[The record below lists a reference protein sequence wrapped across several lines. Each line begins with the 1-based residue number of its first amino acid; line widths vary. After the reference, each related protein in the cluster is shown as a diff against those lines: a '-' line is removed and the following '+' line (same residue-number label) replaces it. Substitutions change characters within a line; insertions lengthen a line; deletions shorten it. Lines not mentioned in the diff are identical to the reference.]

1 MSRTLRWG
9 GVVAAILGMIGLT
22 SVLVLRSDWL
32 RVRILATIID
42 ETERVTGGRVELGG
56 YRFDWPSRI
65 VEITRFTLHGS
76 ETSGP
81 PLLTVERATIELRI
95 VSLFTRDVRLGKI
108 SATNPHAHLIIGENG
123 TTNLPR
129 PKGPKSGKRVAD
141 IIVDLKIAG
150 LDTTGGT
157 LLLEVAK
164 QGARAVPWDA
174 HALDV
179 GAKVSYDPLAD
190 RYAGDVAVGRAKVS
204 LLGRTVDA
212 SIEASASMERNRI
225 GASRVKVT
233 SATSEILLTEAGL
246 ENFAAPVTHGHFV
259 ARLGLA
265 EIDKRTAG
273 TIQATGEARWVSLD
287 DYRVTGHAEGSDV
300 SVPRVRHVQLAA
312 NFELTPQKLMFHQA
326 KLAANGGRLVADGS
340 LENWT
345 NLRATG
351 KLEAFDIARAAS
363 LAGIPTPPYGGAV
376 SGPFEVRANA
386 SRQFALAKLAVTPA
400 ATGTPMR
407 GQVEFQ
413 YDSAASRV
421 ELGHS
426 WIELPATRVDVSGTL
441 GERLEVRASSRN
453 PAEVL
458 GPLGDRAPKIGY
470 AFASFD
476 GSVVGPLG
484 DPVVEGQVSAT
495 AIVFDG
501 KRMDSLSGE
510 VEARAGRVSSNSRIA
525 AVNGM
530 RITGKGSAP
539 LADWA
544 LTAQTPID
552 ATGAIEALDLTTL
565 PEIQKLKL
573 GIAGL
578 LSAKAAVS
586 GTVGAPVVAADVIL
600 GRGAIEGQPFDS
612 ISGKAQWANRDL
624 QSFAGIFVSGTKR
637 VNITAALGRGTD
649 LEFNF
654 TSNTMALN
662 EIALVRA
669 RQPDI
674 QGFGKFHADGLVKIT
689 TDSKGDSRADLA
701 RVRADAS
708 ANGLELFGRNLGDAR
723 FTAQTNNG
731 IVSTHFESNAAKA
744 SIRGD
749 GTVRLGGEYVANAKI
764 QFTESALNPLVAL
777 ILKSEDAKS
786 LNFDGTLEATLAVT
800 GPLRRPEDI
809 TAVFDIPK
817 VEVHPLAGT
826 PVAKLLPGYS
836 VVNDG
841 PIRVSMAKSVAKV
854 ESAHLKAPQ
863 TDVSVTGTVSPF
875 APNTVLDLKV
885 RGDLNLA
892 LLHTLSPDLTSSGVL
907 TLDAIVRGGFTAPEL
922 SGRAVL
928 RNGDFHYSEFSNGL
942 SSANGEITFTGSRA
956 NIQSLSAESGGGRV
970 QATGFASW
978 SGDQIAF
985 RVEAKGTEVRVRY
998 PEGVSSVSD
1007 AAITLSGTQ
1016 QRSQVSGTVTVH
1028 RIAVNPKSDAAT
1040 ILQLSAQPL
1049 KVAPQGGLLANMNL
1063 DVQVATAPDVAIQTS
1078 VTKSVSADANLR
1090 LRGTATNPAILGRVN
1105 ITQGEVVFFGN
1116 KYDINQGTISF
1127 FNPTKIEPVLNL
1139 DLETKARGVDVILT
1153 VAGPM
1158 SKLNVSY
1165 RSDPPLQFSDIVALL
1180 ATGRTPVDPTL
1191 SGQAQGYQQLG
1202 ASELVGQAIANPV
1215 AGRLQRFFGVSRLK
1229 IDPQLTGLTGSPQA
1243 RLTIEQQITPEIL
1256 FTYITDVSNTNTQ
1269 LFRVEWAFNKNWSAI
1284 LTRQE
1289 SGYVGIDFAYKKRFK

>member
-1 MSRTLRWG
+1 MSRGLRWG
-9 GVVAAILGMIGLT
+9 GVLAVILWILAVAGI
-22 SVLVLRSDWL
+22 LVLRSDWL
-32 RVRILATIID
+32 RGRLLATIIG
-42 ETERVTGGRVELGG
+42 ETERATGGRVELSG

-65 VEITRFTLHGS
+65 VELKGFTLHGT

-81 PLLTVERATIELRI
+81 PLLSVERATIELRI

-108 SATNPHAHLIIGENG
+108 SATNPNAHLIVGENG

-141 IIVDLKIAG
+141 IIVDLEIAG
-150 LDTTGGT
+150 LDTTGGS

-164 QGARAVPWDA
+164 QGARAIPWDA
-174 HALDV
+174 HAINV
-179 GAKVSYDPLAD
+179 GAKVLYDSVAD
-190 RYAGDVAVGRAKVS
+190 RYLGDVAVGTAKVS

-212 SIEASASMERNRI
+212 RIEASASVERNRI
-225 GASRVKVT
+225 GASRVKVNT
-233 SATSEILLTEAGL
+233 ATSEIVLTDAGL
-246 ENFAAPVTHGHFV
+246 ENFAAPVSHGHFV

-265 EIDKRTAG
+265 EIDRRTAG
-273 TIQATGEARWVSLD
+273 TIQASGEARWVSMD
-287 DYRVTGHAEGSDV
+287 DYSLTGHAEGRDV
-300 SVPRVRHVQLAA
+300 SVPRVRHVQLVSD
-312 NFELTPQKLMFHQA
+312 FELTPQKLVFHQTR
-326 KLAANGGRLVADGS
+326 LAANGGRLVADGS

-345 NLRATG
+345 NLRASG
-351 KLEAFDIARAAS
+351 KLESFDIARAAS
-363 LAGIPTPPYGGAV
+363 LGGLPAPPYGGAV
-376 SGPFEVRANA
+376 SGPFEIRATN
-386 SRQFALAKLAVTPA
+386 SRQFASAKLAVTPA
-400 ATGTPMR
+400 PTGTQMR
-407 GQVEFQ
+407 GLVDFR
-413 YDSAASRV
+413 YDSAAGRV

-453 PAEVL
+453 PAEIL
-458 GPLGDRAPKIGY
+458 APLGDRAPKVG
-470 AFASFD
+470 FAQALFD
-476 GSVVGPLG
+476 GSVVGALG

-495 AIVFDG
+495 GIVLDG
-501 KRMDSLSGE
+501 KHMDSLSGE
-510 VEARAGRVSSNSRIA
+510 VEARSSRVSSNNLIA
-525 AVNGM
+525 TVDGI
-530 RITGKGSAP
+530 RVTGKGSAP
-539 LADWA
+539 LMNWT

-552 ATGAIEALDLTTL
+552 ATGAISDLDITRI
-565 PEIQKLKL
+565 PEFQKLKT

-578 LSAKAAVS
+578 LSARGVVS
-586 GTVGAPVVAADVIL
+586 GTVGSPAVTADVLL
-600 GRGAIEGQPFDS
+600 GRGTIQGQPFDS

-624 QSFAGIFVSGTKR
+624 QSFAGLFVSGSKR
-637 VNITAALGRGTD
+637 VNITAALGHGTD

-674 QGFGKFHADGLVKIT
+674 QGFGKFHADGLLKIAT
-689 TDSKGDSRADLA
+689 ESNGDLRADLA
-701 RVRADAS
+701 RIRADAS

-723 FTAQTNNG
+723 FTAQTTNG
-731 IVSTHFESNAAKA
+731 IVSTHFESNVAKA

-749 GTVRLGGEYVANAKI
+749 GTVRLGGDYTASGKI

-786 LNFDGTLEATLAVT
+786 LNFDGTLEATLAVS
-800 GPLRRPEDI
+800 GPLRKLEDM

-826 PVAKLLPGYS
+826 PIAKLVPGYS

-875 APNTVLDLKV
+875 ALTTALDLRV

-892 LLHTLSPDLTSSGVL
+892 LLHTLSPDLASSGVL
-907 TLDAIVRGGFTAPEL
+907 TLDAAVRGGFAAPDL
-922 SGRAVL
+922 SGRAIL
-928 RNGDFHYSEFSNGL
+928 RNGDFHFADFSNGL

-956 NIQSLSAESGGGRV
+956 NIQSLSAESGGGKV
-970 QATGFASW
+970 QASGFASW

-1007 AAITLSGTQ
+1007 ASITLSGTQ
-1016 QRSQVSGTVTVH
+1016 QRSQVAGTVTVH

-1049 KVAPQGGLLANMNL
+1049 KVAPQGGFLANMNL

-1090 LRGTATNPAILGRVN
+1090 LRGTATNPAVLGRVN

-1243 RLTIEQQITPEIL
+1243 RLTIEQQVTPEIL

-1289 SGYVGIDFAYKKRFK
+1289 SGYVGVDFAYKKRFK